1 MHKLP
6 KQVKSIETIFQNGNH
21 ILHSLVTQSQELKR
35 IQESIASFMP
45 CEFAI
50 SSIKEGI
57 IKIIVSKATEATSVM
72 YREEVILSAISN
84 AGIAAN
90 EIKMMVRPLQIKA
103 SPRATGTKVSV
114 NAPETVALC
123 ASEIGDN
130 AISEALGR
138 LSETLRR
145 RIHEEVAKPS

>member
-1 MHKLP
+1 
-6 KQVKSIETIFQNGNH
+6 
-21 ILHSLVTQSQELKR
+21 
-35 IQESIASFMP
+35 MP

-50 SSIKEGI
+50 SSIKAGI

-103 SPRATGTKVSV
+103 SPRATGNKVSV
-114 NAPETVALC
+114 NASETVALC
-123 ASEIGDN
+123 ANEIGDN
-130 AISEALGR
+130 AISNAHWADYRR
-138 LSETLRR
+138 LFDDVFTRKLQNLHRR
-145 RIHEEVAKPS
+145 MAPFRFHQT

>member
-1 MHKLP
+1 MRRLP
-6 KQVKSIETIFQNGNH
+6 KQVKSIETIFRDGNH
-21 ILHSLVTQSQELKR
+21 ILHLLVTQSQELKR
-35 IQESIASFMP
+35 TQKIIASCVP

-50 SSIKEGI
+50 SSIKGGI
-57 IKIIVSKATEATSVM
+57 IKIIVSKATEATSAM

-103 SPRATGTKVSV
+103 SPRATGNKVSV
-114 NAPETVALC
+114 NASETVALYVN
-123 ASEIGDN
+123 EIGDK
-130 AISEALGR
+130 AISKALGR

>member
-1 MHKLP
+1 MLKLP
-6 KQVKSIETIFQNGNH
+6 KQVKSIKTILRDGND
-21 ILHSLVTQSQELKR
+21 ILHLLVTQSQELKR

-50 SSIKEGI
+50 SSIKDGI
-57 IKIIVSKATEATSVM
+57 IKMIVSKATEATSVM

-84 AGIAAN
+84 AGITAN

-103 SPRATGTKVSV
+103 SPRAIGNKVSV

-123 ASEIGDN
+123 ANEIGDN